1 MTTSYPTKSDET
13 QLVSVPWASKSIG
26 DEPHATIKALQE
38 GLTVSLIAT
47 KRADFVTCPRT
58 RRWRQLSSAIATISS
73 TSCPLLKL
81 RPAL

>member
-13 QLVSVPWASKSIG
+13 QLVSVSWASKSIG

-47 KRADFVTCPRT
+47 KRADFVTCPRDAALAPVVEQSPPSV
-58 RRWRQLSSAIATISS
+58 RL
-73 TSCPLLKL
+73 
-81 RPAL
+81 PARY